1 MSPPPKSDSGS
12 QNIKFLE
19 KRRIPGLKHPLY
31 RFALR
36 CPVHG
41 TVETY
46 LDAANK
52 LECPPCLN
60 EEIRQRELKYI
71 EAEMEER
78 AKPIMVA
85 A

>member
-1 MSPPPKSDSGS
+1 MGPPPKSDSGS

-19 KRRIPGLKHPLY
+19 KRKIPGLKHPLY
-31 RFALR
+31 QFALR

-41 TVETY
+41 TVETHI
-46 LDAANK
+46 DASNK
-52 LECPPCLN
+52 LECPLCLN
-60 EEIRQRELKYI
+60 EEIRQRELKFI

>member
-1 MSPPPKSDSGS
+1 MGPPPKSDSGS
-12 QNIKFLE
+12 QNIKFLGE
-19 KRRIPGLKHPLY
+19 RRIPGLKHPLY

-41 TVETY
+41 MVETY
-46 LDAANK
+46 LDASNK
-52 LECPPCLN
+52 LECPLCLN
-60 EEIRQRELKYI
+60 DDIRQRELKFI